1 MHSGKPAGRGHLM
14 AQFFEIHPTHPQPR
28 LISRAVAIVRNGG
41 LIVYPTDS
49 SYAFGCAL
57 GNKPAM
63 DRIIRI
69 RKLDERHN
77 FTLVCRD
84 LSELAVYA
92 RVDNTAYRLLKAF
105 TPGPYTFILK
115 ATREVPRRV
124 QNPKRRTIGIRVPD
138 NPIANQLLDSLGE
151 PLMSSTLMLPG
162 ADLPLT
168 DPQEIFEHLGDL
180 LDLVIDGG
188 ACGVQ
193 PSTVVD
199 LTDVPPRIL
208 RVGLGDVTAFESMAS

>member
-1 MHSGKPAGRGHLM
+1 M
-14 AQFFEIHPTHPQPR
+14 AQFFGIHPTHPQPR
-28 LISRAVAIVRNGG
+28 LISQAVAIVRNGG
-41 LIVYPTDS
+41 LIAYPTDS
-49 SYAFGCAL
+49 SYAFGCAI

-84 LSELAVYA
+84 LSELATYA
-92 RVDNTAYRLLKAF
+92 RVDNTSFRLLKAF

-124 QNPKRRTIGIRVPD
+124 QNPRRRTIGIRVPN
-138 NPIANQLLDSLGE
+138 NPIANQMLNSLGE
-151 PLMSSTLMLPG
+151 PLMSSTLMMPG
-162 ADLPLT
+162 ADFPLT
-168 DPQEIFEHLGDL
+168 DPQEIFDRLGDQ

-188 ACGVQ
+188 SCGVQ

-199 LTDVPPRIL
+199 LTEIPPQIL
-208 RVGLGDVTAFESMAS
+208 RVGLGDVSAFDSMAS